1 MNDLIRGLVYERD
14 PSRRRVFVT
23 NPDATGAA
31 HGLGRIDGIYRTR
44 DGAIFSIAVALDS
57 GFRKILDPSS
67 IFPAT
72 SIAARRCVPRVPP
85 IPPYPRS
92 GNAA

>member
-14 PSRRRVFVT
+14 PSGKRVFVT

-31 HGLGRIDGIYRTR
+31 HGLGRVDGIYRTR
-44 DGAIFSIAVALDS
+44 DGAIFSVAVMLDG

-72 SIAARRCVPRVPP
+72 AIATRRCVPRVPL
-85 IPPYPRS
+85 IPPCPRS